1 MSEKKHCPDSTGIQF
16 FGRVSASISHEI
28 KNVLAIMNEN
38 AGLLEDFVMMA
49 GKGVPLSNERL
60 DGLAMALHKQIQ
72 RADGIVKKM
81 NQFAHSADR
90 PMENVDLYDAI
101 CLVTDICGRMIEL
114 KRVNVKTIQ
123 PASPVTVNTHRFY
136 VQNMLWTC
144 IDGIMTVLNPEDT
157 LQVGLEKVEN
167 GAEIIFSCERLPKNG
182 LLENQYPEEATALMD
197 YLQAE
202 VVDETASGK
211 MRIRLPKEIG

>member
-1 MSEKKHCPDSTGIQF
+1 MSENKHSLDSTGIQF

-72 RADGIVKKM
+72 RVDGIVIKM
-81 NQFAHSADR
+81 NRFAHSADR

-101 CLVTDICGRMIEL
+101 CLVTDICSRIIDL
-114 KRVNVKTIQ
+114 KGVNVNTIQ
-123 PASPVTVNTHRFY
+123 PASPVIVNTHRFY
-136 VQNMLWTC
+136 VQNMLWAY
-144 IDGIMTVLNPEDT
+144 IEGIMTVLNPEET
-157 LQVGLEKVEN
+157 LQIETNKIQN
-167 GAEIIFSCERLPKNG
+167 GAEIIFSFEAPRKVETLKIEYSKSAP
-182 LLENQYPEEATALMD
+182 LLMS
-197 YLQAE
+197 YLDAE
-202 VVDETASGK
+202 HIGESASGTI
-211 MRIRLPKEIG
+211 RIRLPEKIC

>member
-1 MSEKKHCPDSTGIQF
+1 MSEKKHSPDSTGIQF

-72 RADGIVKKM
+72 RADGIVIKM

-101 CLVTDICGRMIEL
+101 CLVTDICSRMVDL
-114 KRVNVKTIQ
+114 KGVNVNTIQ
-123 PASPVTVNTHRFY
+123 PASPVMVNTHRFY
-136 VQNMLWTC
+136 VQNMLWSY
-144 IDGIMTVLNPEDT
+144 IEGIMTVLNPEDT
-157 LQVGLEKVEN
+157 LQIETDKIKN
-167 GAEIIFSCERLPKNG
+167 GAEVIFSFEAPRKVG
-182 LLENQYPEEATALMD
+182 TLEIEYPESAPLLIS
-197 YLQAE
+197 YLDAE
-202 VVDETASGK
+202 HIDESASGTI
-211 MRIRLPKEIG
+211 RIRLPEKIC